1 MSSRTLV
8 LTFSTLALVSLSLA
22 SSPVVTTVEAQG
34 RPAARIRFQE
44 MDTNNDGRVTREEW
58 RGSANSFQVHDWNG
72 DGVLAGEEVRVGGVR
87 GGASTAVDLADHAPG
102 RLERN
107 LNWTRNNFNNLDH
120 NRDGRLT
127 SNEWHFDL
135 ETFRRVD
142 INNDRSINLSEFLG
156 DAVDDD
162 RGDNFDDLD
171 FNNDGRV
178 SRSEWHGGLNE
189 FRRLDRNN
197 DNFLSRFEVV
207 GSQPGLTTWN
217 EFQGLDFDRNGSL
230 SRAEWHW
237 SNLSFT
243 QRDTNRD
250 GIISQREFDASGGAP
265 VGAITGQPNTQTVR
279 VNAQQRWVDT
289 GIIVRA
295 GEVITF
301 EARGQIQMSDNAQ
314 DIAIPAGARS
324 GRMAPD
330 APITGVLAGA
340 LIARIGDYAPVAIGN
355 QTTVTAPVSGRLL
368 LGVNDDH
375 LADNSGEFV
384 VTVSAGGSRR

>member
-8 LTFSTLALVSLSLA
+8 LTFSTLALASLSLA
-22 SSPVVTTVEAQG
+22 SSPVVTTVEAQS
-34 RPAARIRFQE
+34 RPVPRVRFQE
-44 MDTNNDGRVTREEW
+44 MDTNNDGRITRDEW
-58 RGSANSFQVHDWNG
+58 RGSTNSFQVHDWNG
-72 DGVLAGEEVRVGGVR
+72 DGVLSGEEVRIGGARGGVR
-87 GGASTAVDLADHAPG
+87 DEPADHTPG

-127 SNEWHFDL
+127 PNEWHFDA

-171 FNNDGRV
+171 WNNDGRV

-189 FRRLDRNN
+189 FNRLDRNR
-197 DNFLSRFEVV
+197 DNYLSRYEVV
-207 GSQPGLTTWN
+207 GSQEGLTTYN
-217 EFQGLDFDRNGSL
+217 EFQNLDYDRNGNL

-237 SNLSFT
+237 SNLSFQ

-250 GIISQREFDASGGAP
+250 GIISQREFEAAGGAP
-265 VGAITGQPNTQTVR
+265 VIGAISGQQANSQTVR

-289 GIIVRA
+289 GIVVRA

-301 EARGQIQMSDNAQ
+301 DASGQIQMSDNAA
-314 DIAIPAGARS
+314 DIATPAGARS

-330 APITGVLAGA
+330 APITGVSAGA
-340 LIARIGDYAPVAIGN
+340 LIARIGEYAPMAIGN
-355 QTTVTAPVSGRLL
+355 RTTVTAPVSGRLYL
-368 LGVNDDH
+368 SVNDDH
-375 LADNSGEFV
+375 LPDNRGEFV
-384 VTVSAGGSRR
+384 VTVSAGVRR

>member
-1 MSSRTLV
+1 MSSRSLV
-8 LTFSTLALVSLSLA
+8 LTFSTLALVNLSLA
-22 SSPVVTTVEAQG
+22 SSPVVTMAEAQG
-34 RPAARIRFQE
+34 RPAVQMRFAE
-44 MDTNNDGRVTREEW
+44 MDTNNDGRISRQEW
-58 RGSANSFQVHDWNG
+58 RGSVRSFEVHDWNNDGMLSG
-72 DGVLAGEEVRVGGVR
+72 DEVRVGGVR
-87 GGASTAVDLADHAPG
+87 GGAVDPADPADHAPG

-142 INNDRSINLSEFLG
+142 VNNDRAINLSEFLG
-156 DAVDDD
+156 DTVDDD

-178 SRSEWHGGLNE
+178 ARSEWHGGLAE

-207 GSQPGLTTWN
+207 GSQPGMTTWN
-217 EFQGLDFDRNGSL
+217 EFQNLDFDRNGNL

-250 GIISQREFDASGGAP
+250 GIISQREFEAAGGAP
-265 VGAITGQPNTQTVR
+265 VIGAITGQTGSQTVR
-279 VNAQQRWVDT
+279 VNSQQRWVDT
-289 GIIVRA
+289 GLVVRA

-301 EARGQIQMSDNAQ
+301 DARGEIQMSDNPQ
-314 DIAIPAGARS
+314 DIATPAGARS
-324 GRMAPD
+324 GRTAPD
-330 APITGVLAGA
+330 APITGVTAGA
-340 LIARIGDYAPVAIGN
+340 LIGRIGEYTPIAIGN
-355 QTTVTAPVSGRLL
+355 RTTITAPVSGRLYL
-368 LGVNDDH
+368 SVNDDH
-375 LADNSGEFV
+375 LPDNRGEFV
-384 VTVSAGGSRR
+384 VQVSAGIRR